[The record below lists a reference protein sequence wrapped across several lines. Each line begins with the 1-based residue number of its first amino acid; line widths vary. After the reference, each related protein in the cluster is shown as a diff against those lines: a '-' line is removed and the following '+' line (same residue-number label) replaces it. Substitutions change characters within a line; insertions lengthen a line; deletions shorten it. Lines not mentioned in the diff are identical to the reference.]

1 MTIALALGALAV
13 SAALL
18 SGIVATGKGYS
29 FGVFFVLG
37 LVFFPAALVIAAVLP
52 DSEMAR
58 PRRVPSDAGEA
69 IRGSAVAAAL
79 AAGPDRSL
87 FELVSAT
94 GLGADRVER
103 ELRAMEQFQA
113 AAVNEHG
120 RWRLVQ
126 RGRAAFDMLQTE

>member
-1 MTIALALGALAV
+1 LALGALAV
-13 SAALL
+13 SAALF
-18 SGIVATGKGYS
+18 SGVVAAGKGYS
-29 FGVFFVLG
+29 FGVFFALG
-37 LVFFPAALVIAAVLP
+37 LVFFPAALVIAVVLP
-52 DSEMAR
+52 DREMAG
-58 PRRVPSDAGEA
+58 PRQVPSDAGEA
-69 IRGSAVAAAL
+69 IRGSAVAGAL

-87 FELVSAT
+87 SELVSAT

-103 ELRAMEQFQA
+103 ELRAMEQLQA

>member
-1 MTIALALGALAV
+1 LALVALAV
-13 SAALL
+13 SAALF
-18 SGIVATGKGYS
+18 SGVVATGKGYS

-87 FELVSAT
+87 F